1 MSDSVQWAM
10 LAPVVLLTVL
20 GILQLGLWGYA
31 RTLALNAAGAGA
43 EEAAPATATLTGGE
57 AVATY
62 LARKGGLVELSVS
75 CGLRAGAVTCR
86 VGGTVPGLID
96 VGVNRIDAQAT
107 RPKER
112 VTTP

>member
-10 LAPVVLLTVL
+10 LAPVVLLAVL

-43 EEAAPATATLTGGE
+43 EEAAPATASLAGGE

-62 LARKGGLVELSVS
+62 LAHKGGLVELTVS
-75 CGLRAGAVTCR
+75 CRLQAGAVTCR

-112 VTTP
+112 VTAP

>member
-10 LAPVVLLTVL
+10 LAPIVLLTVI

-31 RTLALNAAGAGA
+31 RTLAVNAAGAGA
-43 EEAAPATATLTGGE
+43 EEAAPVTASLGGGE

-62 LARKGGLVELSVS
+62 LALKGGLVNLTVACRPQGDS
-75 CGLRAGAVTCR
+75 VTCR

-96 VGVNRIDAQAT
+96 VGINHIDAQAT